1 VPAVGPRQHRHAA
14 GPPPS
19 PPPSPPAGDEGPTRG
34 PDRGGDHGPGY
45 RTPLPPVPPPSPH
58 GPPGARP
65 GAPRDHPPG
74 APPGI
79 PTGAPPGGPPVWA
92 SAAPTSRPRPG
103 GLLPLRPLTVGDVLD
118 GSFRVL
124 RATFAT
130 VALVILVVQGPYQLL
145 SSLVLFTTLPELL
158 DPVAMER
165 LVTEGSFE
173 VDLAVR
179 ALAYGGGAM
188 IVGLLVQVL
197 VGGALAWV
205 ALRTDRG
212 EDATVGAALR
222 ASFAVSGATMG
233 GTVLVGFV
241 GLGVLLTLATLVG
254 VTFAIA
260 VPLGVVL
267 LLAAI
272 PAAVILAAAFFGAFY
287 LVLPIAVAEE
297 QGPWRTFQRAIW
309 VVRRRFWRV
318 VGLMLLLV
326 LVIAAVSLGFS
337 LALGFLSGLA
347 GSWRWVVEGV
357 TATATAILT
366 VPIAIFAA
374 LLLYLDARVRL
385 EGYDLEV
392 RARGLGPS

>member
-1 VPAVGPRQHRHAA
+1 VPAVGPREHRHAA
-14 GPPPS
+14 GPPP
-19 PPPSPPAGDEGPTRG
+19 PPPAGGEGPTPG
-34 PDRGGDHGPGY
+34 PDHGGDHGPGH
-45 RTPLPPVPPPSPH
+45 RTPPPPVPPPSPH
-58 GPPGARP
+58 EPPGARP
-65 GAPRDHPPG
+65 RAPSGGLPGTPPG
-74 APPGI
+74 APPG
-79 PTGAPPGGPPVWA
+79 GPLDWG
-92 SAAPTSRPRPG
+92 SAAPASHPRSG
-103 GLLPLRPLTVGDVLD
+103 ELLPLRPLTVGDVLD
-118 GSFRVL
+118 GSFRIL

-158 DPVAMER
+158 DADTMER

-222 ASFAVSGATMG
+222 ASFAVSGPTMG

-254 VTFAIA
+254 VAFAIA

>member
-1 VPAVGPRQHRHAA
+1 VSAEGPCQDGRA
-14 GPPPS
+14 GVPPP
-19 PPPSPPAGDEGPTRG
+19 PPPPGGGEA
-34 PDRGGDHGPGY
+34 DRGSDHGPERGLGSG
-45 RTPLPPVPPPSPH
+45 TPPPPVPPPSSHAPLAP
-58 GPPGARP
+58 PPGS
-65 GAPRDHPPG
+65 PPTWG
-74 APPGI
+74 
-79 PTGAPPGGPPVWA
+79 
-92 SAAPTSRPRPG
+92 SAAPTAPG
-103 GLLPLRPLTVGDVLD
+103 PGRLLPLRPLTVGDVLD

-130 VALVILVVQGPYQLL
+130 VALVVLVVQGPYQLA

-165 LVTEGSFE
+165 LFTEGSFE

-188 IVGLLVQVL
+188 IAGLLVQVL

-212 EDATVGAALR
+212 EDATVGAAIR
-222 ASFAVSGATMG
+222 ASFGVSGATMG

-241 GLGVLLTLATLVG
+241 GFGVLLALASVVG
-254 VTFAIA
+254 LAFAIA
-260 VPLGVVL
+260 VPLGVLV

-272 PAAVILAAAFFGAFY
+272 PAGVVLGAAAFGGFY

-297 QGPWRTFQRAIW
+297 RGPWRTFQRALW

-326 LVIAAVSLGFS
+326 LVIAAISFGFS
-337 LALGFLSGLA
+337 LALGFLSELA
-347 GSWRWVVEGV
+347 GPWRWVVEGV

-366 VPIAIFAA
+366 VPIATFAA

>member
-1 VPAVGPRQHRHAA
+1 VGQ
-14 GPPPS
+14 GS
-19 PPPSPPAGDEGPTRG
+19 PPPSS
-34 PDRGGDHGPGY
+34 
-45 RTPLPPVPPPSPH
+45 PPPSSPPPPAT
-58 GPPGARP
+58 GPGTPPG
-65 GAPRDHPPG
+65 
-74 APPGI
+74 
-79 PTGAPPGGPPVWA
+79 PTGWA
-92 SAAPTSRPRPG
+92 GAGSDQPRYG
-103 GLLPLRPLTVGDVLD
+103 RLLPLRPLTVGDVLD

-130 VALVILVVQGPYQLL
+130 VALVVLVVQGPYQLV

-158 DPVAMER
+158 DPTAMER
-165 LVTEGSFE
+165 LFTEGTFE

-179 ALAYGGGAM
+179 ALAYGGAVM
-188 IVGLLVQVL
+188 IVGLLVQVI

-205 ALRTDRG
+205 ALRADRG

-233 GTVLVGFV
+233 GTVLVGLV
-241 GLGVLLTLATLVG
+241 GFGVLLALATVVGVAFAIAPVLGVLM
-254 VTFAIA
+254 
-260 VPLGVVL
+260 
-267 LLAAI
+267 LLAAV
-272 PAAVILAAAFFGAFY
+272 PAAVILSAAFFGGFY

-297 QGPWRTFQRAIW
+297 RGPWRTFQRAMW

-337 LALGFLSGLA
+337 LALGFLSALA
-347 GSWRWVVEGV
+347 GPWRWVVEGV

-366 VPIAIFAA
+366 VPIATFAA

-392 RARGLGPS
+392 RTRGLGPS

>member
-1 VPAVGPRQHRHAA
+1 
-14 GPPPS
+14 
-19 PPPSPPAGDEGPTRG
+19 
-34 PDRGGDHGPGY
+34 
-45 RTPLPPVPPPSPH
+45 
-58 GPPGARP
+58 
-65 GAPRDHPPG
+65 
-74 APPGI
+74 
-79 PTGAPPGGPPVWA
+79 
-92 SAAPTSRPRPG
+92 
-103 GLLPLRPLTVGDVLD
+103 VGDVLD

-130 VALVILVVQGPYQLL
+130 VALVVLVVQGPYQLA

-165 LVTEGSFE
+165 LFTEGSFE

-212 EDATVGAALR
+212 EDATVGAAIR
-222 ASFAVSGATMG
+222 ASFGVSGATMG

-241 GLGVLLTLATLVG
+241 GFGVLLALASVVG
-254 VTFAIA
+254 IAFAVA
-260 VPLGVVL
+260 VPLGVLV
-267 LLAAI
+267 LLAAV
-272 PAAVILAAAFFGAFY
+272 PAGVVLGAASFGAFY

-326 LVIAAVSLGFS
+326 LVIAAISFGFS
-337 LALGFLSGLA
+337 LALGFLSELA
-347 GSWRWVVEGV
+347 GPWRWVVEGV
-357 TATATAILT
+357 TATATAVLT
-366 VPIAIFAA
+366 VPIATFAA

-392 RARGLGPS
+392 RARGLGSS

>member
-1 VPAVGPRQHRHAA
+1 VPAVGPRQHWHAA
-14 GPPPS
+14 GPPP
-19 PPPSPPAGDEGPTRG
+19 PPPPGGEGPTHGGERG
-34 PDRGGDHGPGY
+34 AGHG
-45 RTPLPPVPPPSPH
+45 TPPPRVPPPSPH
-58 GPPGARP
+58 EPPGAGR
-65 GAPRDHPPG
+65 GTPPG
-74 APPGI
+74 TPPA
-79 PTGAPPGGPPVWA
+79 TASGGPPVWA
-92 SAAPTSRPRPG
+92 SAAPTSHPRPG
-103 GLLPLRPLTVGDVLD
+103 RLLPLRPLTVGDVLD
-118 GSFRVL
+118 GSFRIL

-145 SSLVLFTTLPELL
+145 SSLVLFTTIPELL
-158 DPVAMER
+158 DPIAMER

-179 ALAYGGGAM
+179 ALAYGGGTM

-212 EDATVGAALR
+212 EDATVGSALR
-222 ASFAVSGATMG
+222 ASFGVSGATMG

-254 VTFAIA
+254 VGFAIA
-260 VPLGVVL
+260 VPLGVIL